1 MRIFILL
8 LWLGAIGQGWIII
21 NNAPYDQRQSS
32 TAFLDNQYLVAWSDA
47 RAWQTYQANVIY
59 GTRVSASGTVLNPN
73 GFLINGGYPDRLLP
87 KVCAGNSNWLVIW
100 QEGC

>member
-1 MRIFILL
+1 MRFIFLLAILCS
-8 LWLGAIGQGWIII
+8 LGFSWIVIS
-21 NNAPYDQRQSS
+21 NAPYDQRQSS
-32 TAFLDNQYLVAWSDA
+32 SAFLNNQYLVVWSDA

-59 GTRVSASGTVLNPN
+59 GARVSASGLVLNPN

-87 KVCAGNSNWLVIW
+87 KVCASSSDWLVIW